1 MQIAGLRVY
10 DWQGEAKITFANGTF
25 NSSAVADSEGIA
37 RLSLQAKPA
46 EIAYT
51 RPYHENESLIAGVF
65 DSIIPAAHAESAA
78 ETACNAA
85 LAPISADA
93 EDLLIRQAEQ
103 FMNMMLECFVH
114 KKVEEARIRV
124 ETSNGLIEKTMA
136 IVDQATF
143 EASYQILNN
152 MKTSVV
158 VVANCLD
165 AALTGNNASAVG
177 AGCDFITSM
186 LAIGDVRDLLIQSWN
201 YHFDPDEFDALTAS
215 LSGVGLIASAAQLAG
230 GVGVAPSAVV
240 ASGKTI
246 AKFLNRVDDVGG
258 MAGKT
263 VGDFLGKIVRDPDLS
278 MGAKINKFS
287 ALVPVFEIT
296 ASVALIYNDN
306 PRLFQLLAHMMK
318 TPDKFERLSGWMQDY
333 LARLSAELDITAFE
347 LQQKRLWLDYFINS
361 AYAGL
366 STTVDTA
373 FKAGLE
379 GLLKHLDYKDI
390 SVVAMSFDEAL
401 EVFLDLYNDLGADG
415 LNAAVREVKRDT
427 TTIKALMNVGEVA
440 GGVDNMRRFAQ
451 NSGWKLG
458 LRKAFSIPD
467 MVEAVANMR
476 IDRLTRTPD
485 ELLGALDKE
494 YADTVKKGLARVLS
508 QVDHKLG
515 IDITKG
521 HMAQFL
527 MVVDLLNSGKII
539 KGVEVDEA
547 IIDLSN
553 GTKLAARRIDII
565 IKTDGLDLIWEVKAN
580 APDRWKVNLVDD
592 MSMQVKKK
600 ADGSLSEEV
609 AGQMLTDLGKLYH
622 ELKNDVPTSF
632 RQRVYTPE
640 ALGLERKPKAKEI
653 KDMEDEMNDKLV
665 SMIEDEK
672 YESRMLDVLGIDK
685 NKYYEDDKVE
695 VDKFKKAIKDLK
707 QMVQGTYEKS
717 KGLKMMKIYP
727 FDDLVPPA
735 G

>member
-1 MQIAGLRVY
+1 
-10 DWQGEAKITFANGTF
+10 
-25 NSSAVADSEGIA
+25 
-37 RLSLQAKPA
+37 
-46 EIAYT
+46 
-51 RPYHENESLIAGVF
+51 
-65 DSIIPAAHAESAA
+65 
-78 ETACNAA
+78 
-85 LAPISADA
+85 
-93 EDLLIRQAEQ
+93 
-103 FMNMMLECFVH
+103 
-114 KKVEEARIRV
+114 
-124 ETSNGLIEKTMA
+124 
-136 IVDQATF
+136 
-143 EASYQILNN
+143 

-230 GVGVAPSAVV
+230 GVGVAPAAVV

-263 VGDFLGKIVRDPDLS
+263 VGEYLGKIVRDPDMS
-278 MGAKINKFS
+278 MGAKLNKFS

-333 LARLSAELDITAFE
+333 LARLSSELDIAATNA
-347 LQQKRLWLDYFINS
+347 QKSKQWLDYFISS

-366 STTVDTA
+366 SSTVDDA

-401 EVFLDLYNDLGADG
+401 EVFFKLYKDHGPEG
-415 LNAAVREVKRDT
+415 LSTALRGVTRDT
-427 TTIKALMNVGEVA
+427 TTVKALMNIGEVA

-451 NSGWKLG
+451 NKGWTLG
-458 LRKAFSIPD
+458 MRDSLSVPE

-476 IDRLTRTPD
+476 VDRLTRAPD
-485 ELLGALDKE
+485 ELSDALDVE
-494 YADTVKKGLARVLS
+494 YADAVKAGLARVLS
-508 QVDHKLG
+508 QVNHKWG
-515 IDITKG
+515 RDVTKG
-521 HMAQFL
+521 PMAHFL
-527 MVVDLLNSGKII
+527 MVVDLLNRGKKL
-539 KGVEVDEA
+539 KGVEVVEESIKLD
-547 IIDLSN
+547 N
-553 GTKLAARRIDII
+553 GTILAGRRIDII
-565 IKTDGLDLIWEVKAN
+565 TEEDGLDLIWEVKAN
-580 APDRWKVNLVDD
+580 ATHRWEVNLVDD
-592 MSMQVKKK
+592 MGMKVKKK
-600 ADGSLSEEV
+600 DGVSSV
-609 AGQMLTDLGKLYH
+609 VTGQMLTDLGKLYR
-622 ELKNDVPTSF
+622 ELNSDAPTSF
-632 RQRVYTPE
+632 RQRVFTPE
-640 ALGLERKPKAKEI
+640 ALGFERKPTPKEI

-665 SMIEDEK
+665 SIIHDEK
-672 YESRMLDVLGIDK
+672 YQDRMLGVLDIDK
-685 NKYYEDDKVE
+685 ESFYKGHEGE
-695 VDKFKKAIKDLK
+695 VDKFKVAIGDLTK
-707 QMVQGTYEKS
+707 IIQGTYKKS
-717 KGLKMMKIYP
+717 EGIRVMRVYP
-727 FDDLVPPA
+727 FDGLVPSA